1 MRIFRTLKIGI
12 SNLWAWLPI
21 IWKDRDWD
29 SWFIYQIIEFK
40 LRRQSNYIG
49 RKDRHTRAQEDAK
62 DMLICADLINKVK
75 DSYYDSEYTDY
86 HESEMVFTDIEDK
99 PGYSEI
105 NINTISEDFDSYFR
119 KFPTWHK
126 RAIIFIKENQ
136 KRFTTDHNDKKL
148 VAMIMGDLRQEK
160 AKDLVFRIMS
170 KKINRWW
177 D

>member
-62 DMLICADLINKVK
+62 DMADGQYGKH
-75 DSYYDSEYTDY
+75 
-86 HESEMVFTDIEDK
+86 HE
-99 PGYSEI
+99 
-105 NINTISEDFDSYFR
+105 N
-119 KFPTWHK
+119 
-126 RAIIFIKENQ
+126 
-136 KRFTTDHNDKKL
+136 
-148 VAMIMGDLRQEK
+148 GDVNFSPLPHG
-160 AKDLVFRIMS
+160 I
-170 KKINRWW
+170 
-177 D
+177 